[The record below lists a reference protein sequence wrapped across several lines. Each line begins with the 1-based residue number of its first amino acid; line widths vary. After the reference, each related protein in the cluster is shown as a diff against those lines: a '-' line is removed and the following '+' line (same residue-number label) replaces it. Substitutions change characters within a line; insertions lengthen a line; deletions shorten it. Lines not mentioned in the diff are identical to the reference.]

1 MGLPPTVMRPASLP
15 LSALCCRRRL
25 FRKRMLLKFSFFWLE
40 KCQIDFIAEQF
51 GGGAFFSFHF
61 QLKAV

>member
-1 MGLPPTVMRPASLP
+1 
-15 LSALCCRRRL
+15 
-25 FRKRMLLKFSFFWLE
+25 MLLKFSFFRLE